1 MDKINGD
8 VKVNDGGGLF
18 DSNGLIDTLIVD
30 CETIMKLL
38 FAGNGIGFCAKLVE
52 MVQKLSNLRKGVKSE
67 KDSLQEQ
74 LEVYIRENEDLLKQL
89 YQTEKGGT

>member
-30 CETIMKLL
+30 CDTIMKLL

-89 YQTEKGGT
+89 YQTEKGET